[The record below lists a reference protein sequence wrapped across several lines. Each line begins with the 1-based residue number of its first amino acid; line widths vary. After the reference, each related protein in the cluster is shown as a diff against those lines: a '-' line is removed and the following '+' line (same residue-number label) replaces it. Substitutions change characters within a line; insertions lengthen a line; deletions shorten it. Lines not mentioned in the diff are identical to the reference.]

1 MIKWLYWYSFFRH
14 LHHRARLILKP
25 TYLRTE
31 IQYEYGIKLV
41 MDFCHNESEKF
52 GCGFRDRGGRQEKIN
67 HVEWVAMACDILIQK
82 TQQEYTSWIETDSL
96 NDWHWLPSS
105 CSFESLVLYDSYVT
119 PFSTNLG
126 WMLGCP
132 TLESEFGISSSASIN
147 ICIYS
152 YSRWERLFQVVVSYP
167 ASENSG

>member
-1 MIKWLYWYSFFRH
+1 MSMVSNWSWISAITNQKNSD
-14 LHHRARLILKP
+14 
-25 TYLRTE
+25 
-31 IQYEYGIKLV
+31 V
-41 MDFCHNESEKF
+41 DFAIEVE
-52 GCGFRDRGGRQEKIN
+52 DRKKIN

-82 TQQEYTSWIETDSL
+82 NQQEYTSWIETDSL

-132 TLESEFGISSSASIN
+132 TLESEFGIPSSASIN
-147 ICIYS
+147 IVSILTADES
-152 YSRWERLFQVVVSYP
+152 AFSKSWSLTQRQKTAANGSRNSVSIMWVSVSRQSLTGAP
-167 ASENSG
+167 RPPSPEKS